1 MALSHGPFNLK
12 LLQRAV
18 VLYKTKSYCS
28 AQLRVTLLQYF
39 YYIALQYLDPLPKP
53 QHWIQER
60 KNLEHVL
67 LSIRPFTWAGRDV
80 MMTLTVLG
88 YRSVAGTRVRQW
100 LARENDAQT
109 HRLGMN
115 AFMQNSLWFIAGKPI
130 QQHH

>member
-1 MALSHGPFNLK
+1 M
-12 LLQRAV
+12 
-18 VLYKTKSYCS
+18 SYCS

-39 YYIALQYLDPLPKP
+39 YHIALQYLDPLPKP

-88 YRSVAGTRVRQW
+88 YRSVAGTHVTQW
-100 LARENDAQT
+100 LAQENDAQT

-115 AFMQNSLWFIAGKPI
+115 AFIQNLLCYVA
-130 QQHH
+130 